1 MTEPGGA
8 PPPPAPFV
16 LRKEDVPDRDAA
28 ALLDGALVAE
38 PPVATVELTGPGAVA
53 CLQGL
58 LTNDVEKPGEGS
70 FVYGALLT
78 PKGMIVCDLWAA
90 RERGT
95 VRLTVPR
102 HGLGSLTAIFQR
114 SLPPRLAR
122 AVDRTGDI
130 VTLHLAGPRALELA
144 ARAGL
149 AIPTEGR
156 ETAAIVGERACFIA
170 RPHGGAPFALQITV
184 PAAHGSG
191 VRSDLVT
198 AGCSAGSP
206 TALELARVLAGWPRL
221 GAEIDDKTLPQEARF
236 DEIGGV
242 SYTKGCYTGQETVAR
257 LHFRGHANRSL
268 LGLSWQATP
277 DFGVTDVLQGSSR
290 RGRVT
295 SIAWLGPLEQY
306 VGLAMLRR
314 ETELDAPVIAA
325 GAEAVVLP
333 LPLAV
338 EPHGG

>member
-8 PPPPAPFV
+8 PPPPVTFV
-16 LRKEDVPDRDAA
+16 LRKEDVPDREASA
-28 ALLDGALVAE
+28 VLDGALVAE
-38 PPVATVELTGPGAVA
+38 PAVATVELTGPGAVA

-90 RERGT
+90 RERGG

-102 HGLGSLTAIFQR
+102 HGLGSLTATFQR

-122 AVDRTGDI
+122 AADRTGDI
-130 VTLHLAGPRALELA
+130 VTLRLAGPRALELA
-144 ARAGL
+144 AKAGL
-149 AIPTEGR
+149 AIPAEGR
-156 ETAAIVGERACFIA
+156 EATAIVGEGACSVA
-170 RPHGGAPFALQITV
+170 RPHGGAPFALQITA
-184 PAAHGSG
+184 PATRGDA
-191 VRSDLVT
+191 VRRHLVT
-198 AGCSAGSP
+198 AGCSAGGP
-206 TALELARVLAGWPRL
+206 AALELARILAGWPRL
-221 GAEIDDKTLPQEARF
+221 GAEIDDRTLPQEARF

-257 LHFRGHANRSL
+257 LHFRGHTNRSL
-268 LGLSWQATP
+268 VGLSWQATP
-277 DFGVTDVLQGSSR
+277 DFGITDVLQGNSR

-295 SIAWLGPLEQY
+295 SIAWLAPLEQY

-325 GAEAVVLP
+325 GAEATVLP